1 MSGYSGCREN
11 DSWHRPGPKNSAP
24 CRASDMTDSAARN
37 RFRSRTACGGGV
49 MSQASS
55 RAWVAATT
63 WLVEQ
68 IPHSRA
74 VVASA
79 SSG

>member
-1 MSGYSGCREN
+1 M
-11 DSWHRPGPKNSAP
+11 
-24 CRASDMTDSAARN
+24 
-37 RFRSRTACGGGV
+37 F
-49 MSQASS
+49 QAFS

-79 SSG
+79 SSGWRPIRIIS

>member
-1 MSGYSGCREN
+1 M
-11 DSWHRPGPKNSAP
+11 
-24 CRASDMTDSAARN
+24 
-37 RFRSRTACGGGV
+37 F
-49 MSQASS
+49 QAFSS
-55 RAWVAATT
+55 AWVAATT